1 MLLNCK
7 NPIYNVV
14 ILLPEIKKVYLQMD
28 SKGQIGVASGAI
40 GIASI
45 LVLAIVV
52 VISQIVVD
60 NLLNATNLNTG
71 LYTLLPTLWPVIVIM
86 ALVSAV
92 VGVLGFFFISR
103 R

>member
-1 MLLNCK
+1 MNF
-7 NPIYNVV
+7 ID
-14 ILLPEIKKVYLQMD
+14 KVKRQLKMD
-28 SKGQIGVASGAI
+28 KKGQVGVGGGAI

-60 NLLNATNLNTG
+60 NLLNATNLNSG

-92 VGVLGFFFISR
+92 VGVLGFFFLSPR
-103 R
+103 S